1 MCSVL
6 NRSLI
11 FEKNIFIYE
20 LGGENVEIAL
30 IGLIGVLI
38 GACITGI
45 AVFSILKYIDLQ
57 HHRERELEH
66 KVKEIETINLLNK
79 KINEILSKRNV
90 LMQDYV
96 SFNSFD
102 DCYITIDD
110 FIYLN
115 SFTAQ
120 NNFYLPNYMI
130 EEFFKNISHRK
141 VILSPE
147 ETVKIGGYTYKGGRV
162 VMETFSEQLLEILD
176 EKRQQLARSTKQPL
190 HYFKAS

>member
-1 MCSVL
+1 M
-6 NRSLI
+6 
-11 FEKNIFIYE
+11 
-20 LGGENVEIAL
+20 EIAL

-38 GACITGI
+38 GAGLTGI
-45 AVFSILKYIDLQ
+45 AVFAVFKHLDSRHY
-57 HHRERELEH
+57 RARELEH
-66 KVKEIETINLLNK
+66 QVKEIETINLLNK
-79 KINEILSKRNV
+79 KINEILSKRNI

-96 SFNSFD
+96 AFNSFD

-120 NNFYLPNYMI
+120 NSFYLPNYLI

-147 ETVKIGGYTYKGGRV
+147 ETVKIGGFTYKGGRI
-162 VMETFSEQLLEILD
+162 VMETFSEQLLEILN
-176 EKRQQLARSTKQPL
+176 EKRQQLSRSTERPL
-190 HYFKAS
+190 RYFKIQ

>member
-1 MCSVL
+1 M
-6 NRSLI
+6 
-11 FEKNIFIYE
+11 
-20 LGGENVEIAL
+20 EIAF

-38 GACITGI
+38 GAGLTGI
-45 AVFSILKYIDLQ
+45 AVLLVFKYLDLRRK
-57 HHRERELEH
+57 RERELEH
-66 KVKEIETINLLNK
+66 QVKEIETINMLNK

-90 LMQDYV
+90 LMQEYV
-96 SFNSFD
+96 TFNSFD

-120 NNFYLPNYMI
+120 NNFYLPNYLI
-130 EEFFKNISHRK
+130 EEFYKNISHRK

-147 ETVKIGGYTYKGGRV
+147 ETVKIGGYTYKGGRI
-162 VMETFSEQLLEILD
+162 VMETFSEQLLEILE

-190 HYFKAS
+190 RYFNVQ

>member
-1 MCSVL
+1 MKREV
-6 NRSLI
+6 
-11 FEKNIFIYE
+11 K
-20 LGGENVEIAL
+20 NVEIAF

-38 GACITGI
+38 GAGITWI
-45 AVFSILKYIDLQ
+45 AVFFVFKYIDLR
-57 HHRERELEH
+57 HKRERELEH
-66 KVKEIETINLLNK
+66 QVKEIETINLLNK

-120 NNFYLPNYMI
+120 NNFYLPNYLI

-147 ETVKIGGYTYKGGRV
+147 ETVKIGGYTYKGGRI
-162 VMETFSEQLLEILD
+162 VMETFSEQLIEILD
-176 EKRQQLARSTKQPL
+176 EKRQKLSRSTKQPL
-190 HYFKAS
+190 SYFKAQ

>member
-1 MCSVL
+1 M
-6 NRSLI
+6 
-11 FEKNIFIYE
+11 
-20 LGGENVEIAL
+20 EIAL

-38 GACITGI
+38 GAGITGV
-45 AVFSILKYIDLQ
+45 AVFLILKHIDLQ
-57 HHRERELEH
+57 HQRERELEH
-66 KVKEIETINLLNK
+66 QVKEIETINLLNK

-162 VMETFSEQLLEILD
+162 VMETFSEQLVEILD

-190 HYFKAS
+190 HYFKAA